1 MKSALDAMELGI
13 TAKEYEKL
21 EGSELNKIK
30 ELLAFEV
37 TKLIHGEEEA
47 KKAQDAAKALFGG
60 GNDISNMPGVIVA
73 DEDFEDDKVSV
84 TKIMVKAGIAKSNGD
99 AKKLIQQ
106 GGVTL
111 DGEKVTDMFATIEKS
126 SISNE
131 NPIILKKGKKV
142 FVKILL
148 K

>member
-1 MKSALDAMELGI
+1 MLTFVPIEEIKG
-13 TAKEYEKL
+13 YEKL

-37 TKLIHGEEEA
+37 TKLIHGDEEA
-47 KKAQDAAKALFGG
+47 QKAQDAAKALFGG
-60 GNDISNMPGVIVA
+60 GNNISNMPSVIVA

-84 TKIMVKAGIAKSNGD
+84 IKIMVKAGIAKSNGD

-111 DGEKVTDMFATIEKS
+111 NGEKVTDMFAMIEKT
-126 SISNE
+126 SINNE

-142 FVKILL
+142 FLKIILQ
-148 K
+148 